1 MPADV
6 PVVETLDTEIVEYLK
21 NVGEV
26 EQCEIQPVIR
36 SDAVLHCQVNA
47 ENEKGLYQEVD
58 KDQEEDVEDE
68 FAVHAAKVGDG
79 AKRAC
84 YYSASF
90 ISKSNNSFG

>member
-1 MPADV
+1 MPAGV
-6 PVVETLDTEIVEYLK
+6 AVVETLNTEIVEYLK
-21 NVGEV
+21 NIGQV
-26 EQCEIQPVIR
+26 EQGEIQPVIR
-36 SDAVLHCQVNA
+36 PDPVLHRQVNA

-79 AKRAC
+79 AKREC

-90 ISKSNNSFG
+90 INGS